1 MYFLHGS
8 HSSFCKA
15 PLTIWMLTNVSV
27 TDSFPGASVFLVH
40 ISAAFVLV
48 VLLVSKG
55 LVFLAVLSALRSES
69 RAALP
74 RTAPSRTSGHCFHLA
89 FGHKESPTGLLPRGS
104 SFHSVLLII
113 LYHSRHIGFLLQ
125 SVAKCC
131 KTGKLYGNRLL
142 GECDMLQCH
151 IMPAEHGRSVR
162 MQFIPDL
169 LPGHVMDIAV
179 TENHLFIRIGNRS
192 NDIPHLGFQVNK
204 PVDLSV
210 YFVLQLPDLFKPSD
224 KGASVGRLGL

>member
-113 LYHSRHIGFLLQ
+113 LYHSRHIGLLLQ

-131 KTGKLYGNRLL
+131 KTGNRCAADTLVGVSPSTTRRKNQPPGRCFPIAFQLICHRYNMEIFLKTDTPCPVKKARINTKSRSYLL
-142 GECDMLQCH
+142 
-151 IMPAEHGRSVR
+151 S
-162 MQFIPDL
+162 
-169 LPGHVMDIAV
+169 
-179 TENHLFIRIGNRS
+179 
-192 NDIPHLGFQVNK
+192 
-204 PVDLSV
+204 
-210 YFVLQLPDLFKPSD
+210 QL
-224 KGASVGRLGL
+224 A